1 MQNVLIRELVK
12 DVSKEF
18 KGGEKYFDELDK
30 RIKENRTIIYALIGE
45 FMGSDTGI
53 ALNGEFGINVATLID
68 EEYLPISY
76 ILTVGS
82 PRKGETLRI
91 ASTQG
96 SANGYVFVDDSYFSG
111 NTYRQIKSFL
121 RETRKKFVYGVKVA
135 YDGSKY
141 LDEYVHLKSFYRF
154 YDHHN
159 ENGEP
164 L

>member
-1 MQNVLIRELVK
+1 MQNVLIEELVK

-18 KGGEKYFDELDK
+18 RGGEKYFDNLDK
-30 RIKENRTIIYALIGE
+30 RIKENRVIIYALIGE
-45 FMGSDTGI
+45 FMGSENGI
-53 ALNGEFGINVATLID
+53 VLSGEFGVNVATLID
-68 EEYLPISY
+68 EESLPISY

-82 PRKGETLRI
+82 PRRGETLRI

-96 SANGYVFVDDSYFSG
+96 SADYYIFVDDSYFSG
-111 NTYRQIKSFL
+111 NTYRKIKDFL
-121 RETRKKFVYGVKVA
+121 RETRNKFVSGVKVA

-141 LDEYVHLKSFYRF
+141 FDENENLKSFYRF
-154 YDHHN
+154 YDFHN